1 VEKMKKHIV
10 IPLLILFYTAGC
22 GTVIQNDDQETSINQ
37 VEEVD
42 EEVEE
47 STQTISVKVFFPL
60 PPIKQKHYPYD
71 INGFFNN
78 SSKRSPEDAVFFL
91 VSY

>member
-1 VEKMKKHIV
+1 MKKHIP
-10 IPLLILFYTAGC
+10 IPLLILFCTAGC
-22 GTVIQNDDQETSINQ
+22 GTVTQKEDEETSINQ
-37 VEEVD
+37 VEED
-42 EEVEE
+42 VEE

-78 SSKRSPEDAVFFL
+78 SSKRSPEDA
-91 VSY
+91 SNSR

>member
-1 VEKMKKHIV
+1 MKKHIP
-10 IPLLILFYTAGC
+10 IPLLILFCTAGC
-22 GTVIQNDDQETSINQ
+22 GTVTQKENEETSINQ
-37 VEEVD
+37 VE

-71 INGFFNN
+71 INGFFDK
-78 SSKRSPEDAVFFL
+78 SSERSPEDAVFFL